1 MSLQE
6 IKKQKTALKAIEA
19 IKRIQDGKPNLRK
32 LLNRDN
38 LKLNQHTVE
47 QEAGLSVG
55 ALKHHDDILTMISDI
70 NLMGCEQ
77 EKTTGTQT
85 DIYLLKQE
93 IIKLKAQKKAAITGK
108 KDAIALK
115 KSYAEQLPVGKQ
127 LSQYDFSEVKG
138 VTAQQL
144 EQKISKLDWL
154 RQGHNLILFG
164 ASGLGKT
171 HLAAAIGHGLIAQSK
186 RVKFTNSTA
195 LVQQLQKA
203 REALNLNET
212 LKKLDKYELLILD
225 DIGYVKKSDSES
237 QVLFELIAHRY
248 ERNSLLITT
257 NQAFSEWD
265 SIFGD
270 NMMTVAAIDRLVHHA
285 DIYKIEGDSYRR
297 KEALKLN
304 QKNRPS

>member
-1 MSLQE
+1 MANIQSLP
-6 IKKQKTALKAIEA
+6 L
-19 IKRIQDGKPNLRK
+19 
-32 LLNRDN
+32 
-38 LKLNQHTVE
+38 
-47 QEAGLSVG
+47 
-55 ALKHHDDILTMISDI
+55 
-70 NLMGCEQ
+70 
-77 EKTTGTQT
+77 
-85 DIYLLKQE
+85 LLKE
-93 IIKLKAQKKAAITGK
+93 LRLT
-108 KDAIALK
+108 AIAKSWPNVVEKSIKEAWEPAQFLAELCELETNHRYESRLK
-115 KSYAEQLPVGKQ
+115 RLLKDSQLPTGKQ
-127 LSQYDFSEVKG
+127 LSQYDFKEVQG

-144 EQKISKLDWL
+144 QQKTTQLDWL

-171 HLAAAIGHGLIAQSK
+171 HLAAAIGHALIAQSI
-186 RVKFTNSTA
+186 RVKFTSSTA

-203 REALNLNET
+203 REALILDEA

-237 QVLFELIAHRY
+237 QVLFELIGHRY
-248 ERNSLLITT
+248 ERNSVLITT

-285 DIYKIEGDSYRR
+285 DIYKIEGDSYRK
-297 KEALKLN
+297 KEAMKSK